1 MVMIE
6 DFGARVVSVWQGLR
20 PSTRSL
26 VERALSSSQPPAN
39 INPAPRA
46 ETSYDARSEWE
57 LSRLLAAL
65 DERAAETGVSVLSA
79 EQTRELSRMAETC
92 ASVLHH
98 GARSA
103 EVFAQLLGRALRSR
117 DYVRVDALADV
128 MTARLAPSELCELA
142 RCPDPA
148 VRAVAQ
154 EALLQLPT
162 ASLVGLLGDP
172 VDSDTARYALE
183 GQADEYGSEEA
194 RWIVNALDQADEA
207 DEDF

>member
-20 PSTRSL
+20 PSTRNL
-26 VERALSSSQPPAN
+26 VERALSASQQTLN
-39 INPAPRA
+39 LNPAPRA
-46 ETSYDARSEWE
+46 EPSYDARSEWE

-65 DERAAETGVSVLSA
+65 DERAAEPGPSMLND
-79 EQTRELSRMAETC
+79 EQTRELWRMAETC

-103 EVFAQLLGRALRSR
+103 EVFAQLLARALRSH
-117 DYVRVDALADV
+117 DYARVDALADV

-142 RCPDPA
+142 RCPLPA

-154 EALLQLPT
+154 EALLLLPT
-162 ASLVGLLGDP
+162 TALIGLLGDP
-172 VDSDTARYALE
+172 VDSDTARFALE

-194 RWIVNALDQADEA
+194 RWIVNALDDAD
-207 DEDF
+207 DEEF

>member
-1 MVMIE
+1 MIIE
-6 DFGARVVSVWQGLR
+6 DFGARVASVWQGLR
-20 PSTRSL
+20 PSTRNL
-26 VERALSSSQPPAN
+26 VERALSTSQPPP
-39 INPAPRA
+39 NPVPRP
-46 ETSYDARSEWE
+46 ESSYDARSEWE

-65 DERAAETGVSVLSA
+65 DERAAEPGPSILSD

-92 ASVLHH
+92 AAVLHH

-103 EVFAQLLGRALRSR
+103 EVFAQLLERALRSR
-117 DYVRVDALADV
+117 DYARVDALADV

-142 RCPDPA
+142 RCPVTA

-162 ASLVGLLGDP
+162 AALVGMLGDP

-207 DEDF
+207 ADEDF